1 MLMGVDKRDPKVLSR
16 CRAKDPSRCPYH
28 TEHMDVTQA
37 EASRWMEARAREE
50 AMDEHRPALS
60 KKRVGYAAAGRSL
73 IARKTAGSER
83 RSRVRKTLATVMAV
97 VALSGCSFMGSAAP
111 SNTVPPVSASY
122 TASQAAS
129 KLDSASVIKM
139 KRTSSK
145 TTSLA
150 SVLSYDVEADGV
162 KVASITLKP
171 DGKAKSWDAVMEST
185 DGGKMG
191 SAEHKAADS
200 HSITVEDTV
209 DKQESTVSM
218 ERNESLF
225 RGYRYKQTGDVE
237 AVVSQSLPSLTTKHS
252 LEGESASYD
261 VKANWGG
268 SEWTISE
275 KAGPSSDGGDV
286 DGVDAVMSTLAVSR
300 DRAETRG
307 AHHRGWRRVHR
318 FHRG

>member
-16 CRAKDPSRCPYH
+16 CRAKDPARCPYH

-37 EASRWMEARAREE
+37 EAGRWMEARAREQ
-50 AMDEHRPALS
+50 AAGKRPSLS
-60 KKRVGYAAAGRSL
+60 KGAARTAGGVTSMM
-73 IARKTAGSER
+73 ARKTAGSER
-83 RSRVRKTLATVMAV
+83 RSRVKKTLATVMAV
-97 VALSGCSFMGSAAP
+97 VALSGCSFMGAAAP
-111 SNTVPPVSASY
+111 ADTVPPVSASY

-150 SVLSYDVEADGV
+150 SVLSFDVEADGV

-171 DGKAKSWDAVMEST
+171 DSKAKSWDAVMEST

-191 SAEHKAADS
+191 SAEHKAADG

-237 AVVSQSLPSLTTKHS
+237 AVVSQSLSSLTTKHS
-252 LEGESASYD
+252 LEGESAAYD
-261 VKANWGG
+261 VKVNWGG

-275 KAGPSSDGGDV
+275 KASPAPDGGDV

-307 AHHRGWRRVHR
+307 AHHGGGRRVHR

>member
-1 MLMGVDKRDPKVLSR
+1 MLMGVDKSNPKVLSR
-16 CRAKDPSRCPYH
+16 CRAKDPSCCPYH

-37 EASRWMEARAREE
+37 EASRWMEARAREQ
-50 AMDEHRPALS
+50 AASKRSSLS
-60 KKRVGYAAAGRSL
+60 KGATRTAGGITSMM
-73 IARKTAGSER
+73 ARKTAGSER
-83 RSRVRKTLATVMAV
+83 RSRARKALATVMAV
-97 VALSGCSFMGSAAP
+97 VALSGCSFMGDAAP
-111 SNTVPPVSASY
+111 ADTVPPASTSY

-275 KAGPSSDGGDV
+275 KAGPSSDGGDM